1 MTQILELADKEFR
14 AVFIVL
20 FNEVKENTDTV
31 MKS

>member
-1 MTQILELADKEFR
+1 MLELADKEFR
-14 AVFIVL
+14 AVFTVM